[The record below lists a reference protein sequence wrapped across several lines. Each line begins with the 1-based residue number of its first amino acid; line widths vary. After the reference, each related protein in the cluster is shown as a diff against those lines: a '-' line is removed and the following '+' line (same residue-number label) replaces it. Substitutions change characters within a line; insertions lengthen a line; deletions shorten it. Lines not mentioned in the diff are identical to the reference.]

1 MKLSWRQN
9 INDKN
14 KNTFNVRLVRD
25 TASDKFIGWLIF
37 NGNKV
42 IFRQSGYQKIEDID
56 LAELNAIVEEIRKHR
71 NLNTTDDISDHE
83 GGWKQGW
90 ANTDS
95 MK

>member
-14 KNTFNVRLVRD
+14 TFNVRLVRD
-25 TASDKFIGWLIF
+25 SSSDKFIGWLIF

-42 IFRQSGYQKIEDID
+42 SFRQSLYKKIEDID

-71 NLNTTDDISDHE
+71 NPNTTDDIRDHE

>member
-14 KNTFNVRLVRD
+14 TFNVRIVRGSS
-25 TASDKFIGWLIF
+25 SDKFIGWLIF
-37 NGNKV
+37 KDSKV
-42 IFRQSGYQKIEDID
+42 SFRQSGYQKIEDID
-56 LAELNAIVEEIRKHR
+56 IAELNAVVEEIKKHR
-71 NLNTTDDISDHE
+71 NPKSTDDISDHE

-95 MK
+95 MA

>member
-9 INDKN
+9 VSD

-25 TASDKFIGWLIF
+25 TASDKFIGWLVF
-37 NGNKV
+37 DENDKV
-42 IFRQSGYQKIEDID
+42 YFRQTVYRKTEDID
-56 LAELNAIVEEIRKHR
+56 LAELNIIVEEIRKHR
-71 NLNTTDDISDHE
+71 NPTVTLNYNT

-95 MK
+95 MG